1 MSACR
6 VIALVSQL
14 VTVRIRRLIGAFGWA
29 PRCGVQFGMSS
40 KLKQIFSPLTP
51 QRVVAGLVFLPMLAY
66 AFPPFLMADLPF
78 VLSFVFWVGV
88 IGIALS
94 ATWLAR
100 RLIHDSKAIANL
112 PIRDLMYAVF
122 VLLLFIPSLW
132 VLAHVLFSIGGQSG
146 PDVARIVGY
155 STLFTAGLVLTC
167 RVEPRSKPAPIQ
179 PPAPRLVR
187 RLPDSF
193 QGQIYR
199 LTSRNHYVDVVTSE
213 GTFTIRSRLT
223 DAVAE
228 MEPML
233 GHCAHRSHWVVKDA
247 VAGTEKVADR
257 SYLKLVNG
265 DLVPISRKYKP
276 QLEEDGV
283 I

>member
-1 MSACR
+1 M
-6 VIALVSQL
+6 
-14 VTVRIRRLIGAFGWA
+14 
-29 PRCGVQFGMSS
+29 
-40 KLKQIFSPLTP
+40 P
-51 QRVVAGLVFLPMLAY
+51 QRVVAGFVFLPMLAY

-88 IGIALS
+88 MCIALS

-100 RLIHDSKAIANL
+100 KLIHGSTAFVNL
-112 PIRDLMYAVF
+112 PIRDLLYALF
-122 VLLLFIPSLW
+122 VLLLFVPSLW
-132 VLAHVLFSIGGQSG
+132 VLAHVLFFVGGHSG
-146 PDVARIVGY
+146 PDVARVLGY
-155 STLFTAGLVLTC
+155 SALFTAGLILTC
-167 RVEPRSKPAPIQ
+167 RVEPRKSQ
-179 PPAPRLVR
+179 EPPARPVPRLAR
-187 RLPDSF
+187 RLPASF

-223 DAVAE
+223 DAIAE
-228 MEPML
+228 MEPL
-233 GHCAHRSHWVVKDA
+233 VGHCAHRSHWVAKDA
-247 VAGTEKVADR
+247 VTGTEKVADR

-276 QLEEDGV
+276 QLEKDGV